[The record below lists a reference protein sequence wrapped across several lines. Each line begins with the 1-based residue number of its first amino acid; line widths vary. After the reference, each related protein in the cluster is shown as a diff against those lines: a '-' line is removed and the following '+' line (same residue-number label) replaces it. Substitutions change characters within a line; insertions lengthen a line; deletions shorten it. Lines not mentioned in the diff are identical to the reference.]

1 MEELRAGNPLVA
13 GAVTIV
19 PIERCSLHSAAWNM
33 GCWLS
38 GFKEP
43 YAIIVRDADGV
54 RALDTEAREI
64 PLQSLLR
71 EIPDLDA
78 LLAQS
83 V

>member
-1 MEELRAGNPLVA
+1 MEELRAGNPLVT
-13 GAVTIV
+13 GEVTIV

-43 YAIIVRDADGV
+43 FAIIVRNAAGVV
-54 RALDTEAREI
+54 RAFDIEAREI

-71 EIPDLDA
+71 KIPDLDV
-78 LLAQS
+78 LLA
-83 V
+83 